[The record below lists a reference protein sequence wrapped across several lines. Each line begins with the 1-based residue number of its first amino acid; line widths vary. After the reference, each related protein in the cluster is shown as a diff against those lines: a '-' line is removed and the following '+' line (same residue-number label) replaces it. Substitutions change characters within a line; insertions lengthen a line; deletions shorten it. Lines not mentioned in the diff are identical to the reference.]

1 MAQAPSCP
9 LAHLGRG
16 PPDEDGL
23 MRLPSHIT
31 PPPLT
36 AASYGRRRRRP
47 QRALQQAY
55 QPSVDYENTLCQSH
69 PPNVDDDDTSSSDPS
84 GSNFQKGCRPAPTPP
99 PGTGLRRLGL
109 RPGRRKKKVIG
120 GGKHGYH
127 PLEDGHIDKIHGRA
141 SPPDLGYH
149 TLPAHPG
156 PSWESLPE
164 SVLLRAF
171 SFLPTSAD
179 LCACARTCKQWRR
192 VAWSPRLWRSITL
205 LATPEGCP
213 RGVETFLSGIL
224 RKLGSNSVGVEKV
237 WIAAGAVDADPEEEV
252 ELRSMSTSVRGGSG
266 MSDAGVS
273 VIARRCPSLIQ
284 LTLRGFPAVTDAGVA
299 EAFRRCPRL
308 RHVDVTGC
316 SGVGSIGRA
325 EGPPLLLMHIDLSE
339 CPLVRDSGIALL
351 AASCPLLTSLFLRRC
366 HQITDAALQ
375 SIGELCPRLQEL
387 SISDCIHVTDHG
399 LQYLS
404 PSHHSHENGPRPG
417 LRYLS
422 VSKCRCITDAGLRTL
437 LLPSLSSRPPQPP
450 PPPSRAPAFR
460 SHPPPP
466 PPPKPP
472 GLPRCIPSPTRAQ
485 RKMTS
490 ARTLHDRYSEEL
502 TPERS
507 HPGKSSRPHRKG
519 RSTPIDGL
527 SEERSRLVYPVEG
540 PSHEH
545 CHQHDEQQPDWQ
557 QLIGERLRISETHSF
572 NDVTWHTEDRWHHN
586 CVSVSRDTGN
596 GFLEEEVEEEW
607 IEEGGVDGVGDS
619 LNWQPYMETRAG
631 ANCASRVHYSDGGDW
646 QCLHQHGSSDR
657 SSGDELDGGRRR
669 REGWG
674 QPEESFCWDQE
685 ENFSWVKNSR
695 RDPWPPDRGLLAPH
709 PLRYLNARGCG
720 DGVGDG
726 LIVALS
732 LACPRLRR
740 LDVGGCGITDEGLAT
755 LSHAPMA
762 PKLRRLGLK
771 GCKQVSDRGVSLLA
785 VRCLGL
791 RHLDIRDCPLVSPR
805 ACSALRTTCRR
816 CLLQHSHPGFF

>member
-1 MAQAPSCP
+1 MAQAPQSCP

-16 PPDEDGL
+16 PPGDEDAPL
-23 MRLPSHIT
+23 MRLPPPHPT
-31 PPPLT
+31 PPLT
-36 AASYGRRRRRP
+36 AASYSRRRRRP
-47 QRALQQAY
+47 QRQAY
-55 QPSVDYENTLCQSH
+55 QPSLDYENTLCQSH
-69 PPNVDDDDTSSSDPS
+69 QPNDDDDDSSSSD
-84 GSNFQKGCRPAPTPP
+84 GGGNFEKGCRPAPTPP
-99 PGTGLRRLGL
+99 PGSGLRRLGL
-109 RPGRRKKKVIG
+109 RPGRRKKKVIV
-120 GGKHGYH
+120 GKHGYH
-127 PLEDGHIDKIHGRA
+127 HLEDDKMHGRA

-156 PSWESLPE
+156 PAWESLPE
-164 SVLLRAF
+164 TLLLRVF

-192 VAWSPRLWRSITL
+192 VAWNPRLWRSITV

-224 RKLGSNSVGVEKV
+224 RKLGSNSVGVERV
-237 WIAAGAVDADPEEEV
+237 WIAAGAVDADPEDEV
-252 ELRSMSTSVRGGSG
+252 ELRSLSVRGGSG
-266 MSDAGVS
+266 VSDAGVS
-273 VIARRCPSLIQ
+273 VIARRCPSLVQ
-284 LTLRGFPAVTDAGVA
+284 LTLRGFPGITDAGVA

-308 RHVDVTGC
+308 RHLDITGC

-325 EGPPLLLMHIDLSE
+325 EGPPLLLMHVDLSE

-387 SISDCIHVTDHG
+387 SISDCIHVTDRG

-404 PSHHSHENGPRPG
+404 PAHHSHENGPRPG

-437 LLPSLSSRPPQPP
+437 LLPSLPPQLP

-466 PPPKPP
+466 PPPKPH
-472 GLPRCIPSPTRAQ
+472 RIPSPAQ
-485 RKMTS
+485 RKMAS
-490 ARTLHDRYSEEL
+490 MHSRYSEEIA
-502 TPERS
+502 PERH
-507 HPGKSSRPHRKG
+507 HPGKSRHHRKG

-527 SEERSRLVYPVEG
+527 SDDRSRMVYAGEG

-545 CHQHDEQQPDWQ
+545 CHQHDEQQ
-557 QLIGERLRISETHSF
+557 G
-572 NDVTWHTEDRWHHN
+572 
-586 CVSVSRDTGN
+586 
-596 GFLEEEVEEEW
+596 
-607 IEEGGVDGVGDS
+607 GGVEGVADTLS
-619 LNWQPYMETRAG
+619 WQPYMETRG
-631 ANCASRVHYSDGGDW
+631 RTDCSSGVHYSDGGEW
-646 QCLHQHGSSDR
+646 QCLHQHGGSDR
-657 SSGDELDGGRRR
+657 SSGEERGRRR
-669 REGWG
+669 REGW
-674 QPEESFCWDQE
+674 PEESFWEQE
-685 ENFSWVKNSR
+685 ETFSWVKNSR
-695 RDPWPPDRGLLAPH
+695 WPPDNRDLLLPH

-805 ACSALRTTCRR
+805 ACSALRSTCRR